1 MVVLVVN
8 PVLDATH
15 CITCE
20 NASARTAEGIFE
32 HTRSGGC
39 EACWDVLVRDD
50 LDLAATAKLQRAIA
64 KPGGLR
70 LQPLPDV
77 LGEPF
82 LGLAE
87 RHRSARVAA
96 SLWTAHTA
104 GQCLSL

>member
-87 RHRSARVAA
+87 RHRSACFAVDRAD
-96 SLWTAHTA
+96 SR
-104 GQCLSL
+104 GICLSL